1 MRIIIVKDYEEMSAK
16 AARMISSQITLK
28 PSSVLGFATGST
40 PVGTY
45 KELVKLYNK
54 KEIDF
59 SSIKTFNLDE
69 YYGIDKK
76 NEQSY
81 HYFMMNNLFKYI
93 NLPLEN
99 VNIPDGNTKNINEEC
114 LRYEKVIEKAGGI
127 DIQILGIGANGHI
140 GFNEPNINF
149 ETRTHIVTLDE
160 RTIEAN
166 SRFFKNKESVPK
178 KAISM
183 GIKTIMDSKKILLI
197 ASGEEKAEA
206 VEKTIK
212 GKVDPKTPASIL
224 QLHRDVT
231 FIIDKAAASKL

>member
-1 MRIIIVKDYEEMSAK
+1 MRIIIAKDYDEMSIK
-16 AARMISSQITLK
+16 AARILSSQITLK
-28 PSSVLGFATGST
+28 PNSVLGLATGST

-45 KELVKLYNK
+45 KKLINLYDK

-59 SSIKTFNLDE
+59 KDIKTFNLDE
-69 YYGIDKK
+69 YYGIDKE
-76 NEQSY
+76 NDQSY

-93 NLPLEN
+93 NIPLEN
-99 VNIPDGNTKNINEEC
+99 VNIPNGNAQNIEEEC
-114 LRYEKVIEKAGGI
+114 LRYENAIEKEGGI

-140 GFNEPNINF
+140 GFNEPDINF
-149 ETRTHIVTLDE
+149 ETRTHLVALDE

-166 SRFFKNKESVPK
+166 SRFFKDKESVPK

-212 GKVDPKTPASIL
+212 GKVDPKVPASIL
-224 QLHRDVT
+224 QLHKDVT
-231 FIIDKAAASKL
+231 FIIDKAAASRL

>member
-1 MRIIIVKDYEEMSAK
+1 MRIIMTKDYDEMSSK
-16 AARMISSQITLK
+16 AARLISSQIILNPK
-28 PSSVLGFATGST
+28 SILGLATGST

-45 KELVKLYNK
+45 KELINLYNK

-59 SSIKTFNLDE
+59 SNVKTFNLDE
-69 YYGIDKK
+69 YYGIDKN

-93 NLPLEN
+93 NVPLEN
-99 VNIPDGNTKNINEEC
+99 INIPNGNAKNIEEEC
-114 LRYEKVIEKAGGI
+114 VRYENAIEGEGGV

-149 ETRTHIVTLDE
+149 ETRTHLVKLDE
-160 RTIEAN
+160 KTIEAN
-166 SRFFKNKESVPK
+166 SRFFKDKESVPK

-206 VEKTIK
+206 LKKTIK
-212 GKVDPKTPASIL
+212 GKVDPKIPASIL
-224 QLHRDVT
+224 QLHNDVT
-231 FIIDKAAASKL
+231 FIIDKAAAGRL